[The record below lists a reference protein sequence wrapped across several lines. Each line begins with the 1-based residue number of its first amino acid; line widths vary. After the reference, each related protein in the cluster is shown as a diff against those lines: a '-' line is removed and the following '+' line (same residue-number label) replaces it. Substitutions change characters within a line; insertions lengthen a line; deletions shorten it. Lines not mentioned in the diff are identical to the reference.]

1 MLRVALM
8 SNRLPNRMSCL
19 PAVLPIQI
27 TAAQWNLNST
37 HNCVTKSKTV
47 NVSSHYC
54 ISRSKYHIIQSIML
68 WISNTNMLS
77 IDILSY
83 LHKALPLINKQS
95 GLLPVITGFK
105 DMLLYSCCRCLV
117 TTFPV
122 SICIVKILFIL
133 LLT

>member
-1 MLRVALM
+1 
-8 SNRLPNRMSCL
+8 
-19 PAVLPIQI
+19 
-27 TAAQWNLNST
+27 
-37 HNCVTKSKTV
+37 
-47 NVSSHYC
+47 
-54 ISRSKYHIIQSIML
+54 ML

-105 DMLLYSCCRCLV
+105 DMLLYSCFRCLV

-122 SICIVKILFIL
+122 SICIVKKFIL